1 MNLRVWK
8 SLAVLLVLG
17 AQGLLGQQQVDSKHL
32 NERVLVI
39 VPLVGAGTYQDPK
52 RPLFAPDPGEK
63 GDSEGVLSFEWQPTD
78 DGQFAIVEFVSR
90 DPKVI
95 AEIAADRRV
104 VKAFVKG
111 KARKDDIETELKKH
125 RKDFSFEAGAKRQ

>member
-1 MNLRVWK
+1 MNLRVWN
-8 SLAVLLVLG
+8 SMPVLLVLG
-17 AQGLLGQQQVDSKHL
+17 AQALFGQQPVDSKHL

-63 GDSEGVLSFEWQPTD
+63 GESDGVQSFEWQPTD
-78 DGQFAIVEFVSR
+78 DGQFAIAEFVAR

-111 KARKDDIETELKKH
+111 KAKKDDI
-125 RKDFSFEAGAKRQ
+125 